1 MVLLMILVWHWRRRA
16 RAKETAVKMTMVL
29 TGMED
34 NEPLRP
40 SNVKPN
46 TAKLR
51 IVKEVDLRIGSELGN
66 GAFGVVYKVR
76 NISIVTSNKI
86 VFMILPSTISLDCMI
101 ITREN
106 VHVIL
111 DVFAYRAFGWSKA
124 RISKYQWRSK
134 SYTKK
139 TTRAATRTL
148 AKNSW
153 TKLT

>member
-1 MVLLMILVWHWRRRA
+1 VSVRQSIFDRRRCFSGDSEQIPLILSAVVVFTFLVMVLLMILVWHWRRRA

-66 GAFGVVYKVR
+66 GAFGVVYKVQ
-76 NISIVTSNKI
+76 NISIATSNNR
-86 VFMILPSTISLDCMI
+86 VHCISQHDF
-101 ITREN
+101 TRL
-106 VHVIL
+106 HDIC
-111 DVFAYRAFGWSKA
+111 S
-124 RISKYQWRSK
+124 
-134 SYTKK
+134 
-139 TTRAATRTL
+139 
-148 AKNSW
+148 
-153 TKLT
+153 